1 MCFSFLAHE
10 EAHRPVQSVCCLLYT
25 HVCDIEKINQ
35 VRTGVSTCSFFFF
48 FSLQCLKVFL
58 GKAVQAACSHSNES
72 SRKY

>member
-48 FSLQCLKVFL
+48 FFPFS
-58 GKAVQAACSHSNES
+58 A
-72 SRKY
+72 